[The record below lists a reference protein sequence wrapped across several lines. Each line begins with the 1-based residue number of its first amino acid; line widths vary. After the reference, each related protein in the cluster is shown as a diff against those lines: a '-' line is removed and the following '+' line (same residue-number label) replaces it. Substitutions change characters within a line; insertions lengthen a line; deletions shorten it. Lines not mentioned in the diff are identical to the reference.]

1 MDRFRIVFVVPAR
14 NEERSILKVINYLNN
29 YGDTIII
36 DDCSNDNTFN
46 ILLDQN
52 VIKLQNKTKQGYQKS
67 VIIGLQEAKKL
78 KYDFAITFD
87 ADGQH
92 LNLDMS
98 KFIKELNN
106 SCDLIIT
113 QRNIKNRIS
122 EYILS
127 FYSKIFYDGVDL
139 LSGVKAYKVSNLK
152 NDLLNL
158 NFNSYCSELAIKIIK
173 KKLNF
178 KKYPINILQRED
190 NPRIGNSFNV
200 NLKILYILIFFLFKY
215 NILNK

>member
-1 MDRFRIVFVVPAR
+1 
-14 NEERSILKVINYLNN
+14 
-29 YGDTIII
+29 
-36 DDCSNDNTFN
+36 
-46 ILLDQN
+46 
-52 VIKLQNKTKQGYQKS
+52 
-67 VIIGLQEAKKL
+67 
-78 KYDFAITFD
+78 
-87 ADGQH
+87 
-92 LNLDMS
+92 MS

-158 NFNSYCSELAIKIIK
+158 NFNSYCSDLAIKLIK

-215 NILNK
+215 FLLNK